1 MEGRTITGTLVNI
14 RFCCKDV
21 WKLWMEAKSGGA
33 VQLEA
38 PVHKVV
44 AANGGKLINTG
55 QCTLQIAVGP
65 LSKDHVVLV
74 AKNLYQECLLGADV

>member
-1 MEGRTITGTLVNI
+1 
-14 RFCCKDV
+14 
-21 WKLWMEAKSGGA
+21 MEAKSGG
-33 VQLEA
+33 V
-38 PVHKVV
+38 
-44 AANGGKLINTG
+44 ANGGKLINTG

>member
-1 MEGRTITGTLVNI
+1 
-14 RFCCKDV
+14 
-21 WKLWMEAKSGGA
+21 MEAKSGGA

-38 PVHKVV
+38 PVHTVV

-65 LSKDHVVLV
+65 LSKDHVVLM